1 MRLHFKRTVNI
12 KDDIF
17 DPLPHN
23 HIGAISLR
31 ERPNVEVL
39 VDMYDNA
46 TPGQIQNVIDRANQK
61 GLVLIEKE
69 LGTFVVEN
77 PPQQP

>member
-1 MRLHFKRTVNI
+1 MRLHFKKTVDV

-23 HIGAISLR
+23 KIGAVSLR

-39 VDMYDNA
+39 VDLFDDA
-46 TPGQIQNVIDRANQK
+46 TPNQIQNVIDKAATK

-69 LGTFVVEN
+69 AGTFVVEN
-77 PPQQP
+77 ES